1 MSKIKFSLVLVSLVG
16 LLAGCSN
23 ASSNPALQAF
33 DGLKPACEHYKG
45 GKEID
50 TVQVTTKDKAAPE
63 VTFVT
68 TDKKKGTVSALAN
81 IKTAQTRII
90 KEGSGP
96 KFTGDELVIVE
107 YALYNSTNGQLQ
119 AASNFDG
126 TNSAAQVFD
135 SKNTKLYC
143 DAMSGVPE
151 GSLFMFALP
160 KDSQDQ
166 FGSLFVLELKKV
178 YLPHANGDAKSPE
191 SGFPQVV
198 LDPKT
203 GQPGLIKPTFG
214 PPKESKHAV
223 LIEGRG
229 EEVKADSSITVHY
242 TGWIWNDSLG
252 SVFDSSWQQGT
263 PATFTVSQ
271 LMPGMSKALVGAKV
285 GSQIIAVM
293 PPSDAYGAK
302 GNASVPPNST
312 LLFVVDILG
321 INK

>member
-1 MSKIKFSLVLVSLVG
+1 MSKVKYSLVLITLAG
-16 LLAGCSN
+16 LLAGCS
-23 ASSNPALQAF
+23 ASSNPTLKAF
-33 DGLKPACEHYKG
+33 EGLKPACEQFKG

-81 IKTAQTRII
+81 IKTAQTKII

-160 KDSQDQ
+160 KDSQDK
-166 FGSLFVLELKKV
+166 FGSLFVLDLKKV
-178 YLPHANGDAKSPE
+178 YLPHANGDAKSPA

-198 LDPKT
+198 LDPRT

-214 PPKESKHAV
+214 PPKESKHSV
-223 LIEGRG
+223 LIEGKG
-229 EEVKADSSITVHY
+229 EEVKAGDSITVHY

-252 SVFDSSWQQGT
+252 SVFDSSWEQGT
-263 PATFTVSQ
+263 PATFNVSQ
-271 LMPGMSKALVGAKV
+271 LIPGMTKALVGAKV

-293 PPSDAYGAK
+293 PPEDGYGAQ
-302 GNASVPPNST
+302 GNASVPGKST